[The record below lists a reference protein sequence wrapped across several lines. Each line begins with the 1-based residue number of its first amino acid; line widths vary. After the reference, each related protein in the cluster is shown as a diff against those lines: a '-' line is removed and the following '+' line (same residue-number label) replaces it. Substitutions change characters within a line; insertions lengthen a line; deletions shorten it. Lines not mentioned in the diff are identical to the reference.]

1 MLRILAP
8 AFGALLLGV
17 TCNPVAEA
25 DAFNKKTVVTFDQ
38 DVEIPGWTLPAGS
51 YVFKLTRSIS
61 DLNTVQVFDQSET
74 HLYATLQTAS
84 EETLVTPERAYF
96 TLDDRDNAEGLPP
109 ILQSWFYPGDNRGWT
124 FLYPKNQRRPS
135 EYHTPVTASQ
145 PQRGSR
151 EVFARAD

>member
-1 MLRILAP
+1 MRMLRILAP

-38 DVEIPGWTLPAGS
+38 DVEIPGWTLPAGT

-84 EETLVTPERAYF
+84 EETLVTPDRAYF
-96 TLDDRDNAEGLPP
+96 TPDDRDNAEGLAPSSKAGSLP
-109 ILQSWFYPGDNRGWT
+109 ATIEAGLSSIPRIGGAHSST
-124 FLYPKNQRRPS
+124 ARP
-135 EYHTPVTASQ
+135 
-145 PQRGSR
+145 
-151 EVFARAD
+151 